1 MNSATPTEPR
11 QPWWGDWS
19 QYFCPGP
26 RRKFTAA
33 EMARAGNQPWPR
45 GVDQY
50 VGISMI
56 IIGSVQMLLAPGPWD
71 ILLMFA
77 VIGTL
82 SLLALWTSRQL
93 WRSPTRLRLNLSTQF
108 GSLLY
113 VALLLGTM
121 QLESLD
127 KTQRLAITL
136 ALSIVF
142 MMAITAWWFMVI
154 FRVQQ
159 IEARLRELDEQEAK
173 LALQRRLATAQI
185 HPHFVF
191 NTLASLTHWV
201 ETQDARAAPLLRE
214 FNAYLRATL
223 PMFERESQSLREELE
238 LVRHYLAIMQAR
250 LGERLRWTVSCDGAL
265 DLQLPPGSLLTLAEN
280 AITHGIEPSLRGGSV
295 SIRCE
300 REAGR
305 LRLIVEDS
313 GEGLNEPFTEGLGLK
328 NTRERLLAL
337 HPDARLQLAALP
349 AGGCIATMEIPA

>member
-1 MNSATPTEPR
+1 MSSSSDTAPR
-11 QPWWGDWS
+11 QPWWGDWT

-26 RRKFTAA
+26 RRKFTPA

-56 IIGSVQMLLAPGPWD
+56 IIGCTQMLLAPGPWD
-71 ILLMFA
+71 VLLMFS
-77 VIGTL
+77 VIATL

-108 GSLLY
+108 GSLLF
-113 VALLLGTM
+113 VALLLGSM
-121 QLESLD
+121 QLEALD

-154 FRVQQ
+154 YRVQQ

-250 LGERLRWTVSCDGAL
+250 LGKRLRWTVSCEGAL

-280 AITHGIEPSLRGGSV
+280 AITHGIEPSLRGGTV
-295 SIRCE
+295 AIRCE
-300 REAGR
+300 RDAGW
-305 LRLIVEDS
+305 LRLVVEDS

-337 HPDARLQLAALP
+337 YPDARLQLAALP
-349 AGGCIATMEIPA
+349 AGGCIATLEIPA

>member
-1 MNSATPTEPR
+1 MNSPSETASR
-11 QPWWGDWS
+11 QPWWGDWT

-26 RRKFTAA
+26 RRKFTPA

-56 IIGSVQMLLAPGPWD
+56 IISCTQLLLSPSLGD

-77 VIGTL
+77 VIGSL
-82 SLLALWTSRQL
+82 ALLALWASRQL
-93 WRSPTRLRLNLSTQF
+93 WRSPTRLRLNVSTQL
-108 GSLLY
+108 GSLLFIG
-113 VALLLGTM
+113 LLFGTLH
-121 QLESLD
+121 LEAMNKS
-127 KTQRLAITL
+127 QRMAITL
-136 ALSIVF
+136 ALVIVF

-154 FRVQQ
+154 YRVQQ

-201 ETQDARAAPLLRE
+201 DTNDARAAPLLRE

-265 DLQLPPGSLLTLAEN
+265 DVQLPPGSLLTLAEN
-280 AITHGIEPSLRGGSV
+280 AITHGIEPQLRGGTV
-295 SIRCE
+295 AIRCE

-305 LRLIVEDS
+305 LRLVVEDS
-313 GEGLNEPFTEGLGLK
+313 GEGLVEPVTEGLGLK

-337 HPDARLQLAALP
+337 HPDAHLHLAALP
-349 AGGCIATMEIPA
+349 AGGCVATMEIPA